1 MRKET
6 KKLLC
11 LLLFFVVVLTTI
23 ACGGNSG
30 NQDAV
35 DPPAIITDT
44 GAGDSEK
51 QVAALTALN
60 ALRGATEEARL
71 TELATQLPTCPF
83 CGKAATWSAFQYDSN
98 DPNKIAAN
106 NMSADANAPSHF

>member
-60 ALRGATEEARL
+60 A
-71 TELATQLPTCPF
+71 
-83 CGKAATWSAFQYDSN
+83 
-98 DPNKIAAN
+98 
-106 NMSADANAPSHF
+106 